1 MERVSLSNTEFE
13 GKNNVYLLEGEDR
26 TALID
31 TGYGTPAIQ
40 SELEAGLADYGLS
53 FEDVTDIFLTHWHH
67 DHAGMAGTI
76 QQASDAT
83 VYAHPADAGL
93 LSQEE
98 TSWAEYESIARKR
111 FDEWGM
117 PPDKRS
123 ELLELLDLSGRQ
135 LGQKLTDVQT
145 FEDGAQFTIGSTTLE
160 AVHLPGHTMGLCGF
174 AFDAAD
180 GSENLLSSDA
190 LLPEYTPNVGGGDV
204 RMDHPLQEYLDSLHH
219 IVDRGFSTAWP
230 GHRTPIDDP
239 AARAAEIISHHNTRT
254 KRVFDAVRERGPID
268 TWSISAD
275 LFGSLS
281 AVHIIHGPGEV
292 SAHLNH
298 LLAHDLVEE
307 TPDGYVCPDPEAAV
321 DSALS
326 SICG

>member
-1 MERVSLSNTEFE
+1 MERVSLSNAEFE
-13 GKNNVYLLEGEDR
+13 GKNNVYLLEGGGR
-26 TALID
+26 TALVD
-31 TGYGTPAIQ
+31 TGYDTPAIR
-40 SELEAGLADYGLS
+40 SELEDGLADYGLG

-67 DHAGMAGTI
+67 DHVGMAGTI

-98 TSWAEYESIARKR
+98 TSWAEYESIARTR
-111 FDEWGM
+111 FEEWGM
-117 PPDKRS
+117 PSDKRA
-123 ELLELLDLSGRQ
+123 ELLEILDLSGRQ

-145 FEDGAQFTIGSTTLE
+145 FDDGAQFTIGSTSLE

-174 AFDAAD
+174 AIDAPD
-180 GSENLLSSDA
+180 GSEHFLSSDA

-204 RMDHPLQEYLDSLHH
+204 RMSHPLQAYLDSLHH
-219 IVDRGFSTAWP
+219 IVDREFSKAWP

-254 KRVFDAVRERGPID
+254 ERVFDAVREHGPID
-268 TWSISAD
+268 TWSISAA

-292 SAHLNH
+292 SAHINH
-298 LLAHDLVEE
+298 LLAHNLVEE
-307 TPDGYVCPDPEAAV
+307 TPDGYVCDDPDAAV
-321 DSALS
+321 ESALS
-326 SICG
+326 SVCG